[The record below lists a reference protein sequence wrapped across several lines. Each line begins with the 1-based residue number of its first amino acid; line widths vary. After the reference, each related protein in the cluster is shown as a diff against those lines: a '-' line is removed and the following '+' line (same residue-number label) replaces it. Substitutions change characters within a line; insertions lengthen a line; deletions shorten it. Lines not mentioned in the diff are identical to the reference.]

1 MADRG
6 GFIVLHRKILD
17 SWVWRLENSDHT
29 KVALQLLLEANW
41 KPTKIM
47 RGGEMIE
54 IPRGSCLVAER
65 KLAERAGVGRQV
77 CRTAI
82 RLLVAGGFLTR
93 DLTHGFS
100 LITIVNYDTYQDRPD
115 DANPAANPPLTHDQP
130 TANPRLTRS
139 EQGNKETSQSAAAE
153 QGEFQLEN
161 PSPEPTRPPGWEAL
175 SDPQR
180 KLLSRHL
187 ETVLRLWDLQGQF
200 RGELKPTAERLHRV
214 AQRLEAGATESECR
228 LVLNQYATEAKR
240 TGEGKWFDGVTNW
253 RPDNFDRALG
263 QAQGTTRRR
272 RGGEFG

>member
-17 SWVWRLENSDHT
+17 SWVWKLENNDHT

-65 KLAERAGVGRQV
+65 KLAKRAGVGRQV

-82 RLLVAGGFLTR
+82 RLLVTGGFLTR

-100 LITIVNYDTYQDRPD
+100 LITIVNYDTYQDRSD
-115 DANPAANPPLTHDQP
+115 EANPAANPPLTHDQP

-139 EQGNKETSQSAAAE
+139 EQGNKETTEGAGQKRKPKTHPDRRRVMDLWTALYRNAY
-153 QGEFQLEN
+153 GE
-161 PSPEPTRPPGWEAL
+161 PPAWSGKERTLANTL
-175 SDPQR
+175 AGR
-180 KLLSRHL
+180 GF
-187 ETVLRLWDLQGQF
+187 ETVERKARILFEDPPDW
-200 RGELKPTAERLHRV
+200 LKPPYTIGTL
-214 AQRLEAGATESECR
+214 SSNWDR
-228 LVLNQYATEAKR
+228 LVK
-240 TGEGKWFDGVTNW
+240 TGDGQQ
-253 RPDNFDRALG
+253 DLLRAL
-263 QAQGTTRRR
+263 
-272 RGGEFG
+272 RGGRP